1 MLMDQD
7 CKNRLEKAT
16 CSTILEVEEMDNDS
30 NSMRT
35 YCMLVYVRVYPLI
48 CSWMKGYNFILRM
61 LVIVQSKS

>member
-30 NSMRT
+30 NLMRT

-48 CSWMKGYNFILRM
+48 LIGF
-61 LVIVQSKS
+61 